1 LLMIYGIQQFMAKKK
16 TKKVKHKKARR
27 WLRRGSVCFVLLM
40 CLPVYAVVLFAFFN
54 PSAGF
59 YMGSEA
65 RRLGGVKQQWTA
77 LSDFSPVMARSV
89 VAAEDANFCTHHG
102 FDLDAIR
109 DAIEGGG
116 QRGASTISQQVSK
129 NVFLWHGRSYL
140 RKGLE
145 AGFTVL
151 IELIWTKERIVEVYL
166 NVAEFDEGVFGA
178 AAGARHYFGVAP
190 DRITNTQAG
199 RLAAILPNPKN
210 RSASRPSNFVR
221 KRTRAIISG
230 AGTIDA
236 DGRADCFQGG

>member
-1 LLMIYGIQQFMAKKK
+1 MAKNKTSKK
-16 TKKVKHKKARR
+16 KQKKARR
-27 WLRRGSVCFVLLM
+27 WLRRIAISVVFLIS
-40 CLPVYAVVLFAFFN
+40 LPLYAVVLFMFFN
-54 PSAGF
+54 PSPGF

-65 RRLGGVKQQWTA
+65 RRLGGIKQQWTA
-77 LSDFSPVMARSV
+77 LEDFSPVMARSV
-89 VAAEDANFCTHHG
+89 VAAEDAMFCTHHG
-102 FDLDAIR
+102 FDIEAIR
-109 DAIEGGG
+109 DAIEGGSK
-116 QRGASTISQQVSK
+116 RGASTISQQVSK

-151 IELIWTKERIVEVYL
+151 VELIWPKERIVEVYL

-178 AAGARHYFGVAP
+178 AAAAQHYFGVRP
-190 DRITNTQAG
+190 DQISNIQAA
-199 RLAAILPNPKN
+199 RLAAILPSPKK

-221 KRTRAIISG
+221 KRTRAIIAG

>member
-1 LLMIYGIQQFMAKKK
+1 MAKVKK
-16 TKKVKHKKARR
+16 SKKK
-27 WLRRGSVCFVLLM
+27 RRGTGRWVKAGLISLFILI
-40 CLPVYAVVLFAFFN
+40 CLPLYSVVLFRFFD
-54 PSAGF
+54 PGPGF

-65 RRLGGVKQQWTA
+65 RRLGGIQQQWTPIDA
-77 LSDFSPVMARSV
+77 FAPVMARSV
-89 VAAEDANFCTHHG
+89 VAAEDALFCTHNG

-116 QRGASTISQQVSK
+116 KRGASTISQQVAK
-129 NVFLWHGRSYL
+129 NVFLWHGRSYF

-151 IELIWTKERIVEVYL
+151 IELIWPKERIVEVYL
-166 NVAEFDEGVFGA
+166 NIAEFDAGVFGA
-178 AAGARHYFGVAP
+178 AAGAQHYFGVAP
-190 DRITNTQAG
+190 NRITSTQAA
-199 RLAAILPNPKN
+199 RLAAILPNPKK

>member
-1 LLMIYGIQQFMAKKK
+1 MAKKK
-16 TKKVKHKKARR
+16 TNHKKQNKAHR
-27 WLRRGSVCFVLLM
+27 WLRGVGFAVFLM
-40 CLPVYAVVLFAFFN
+40 MSLPVYAVVLFAFFN
-54 PSAGF
+54 PGAGF

-65 RRLGGVKQQWTA
+65 RRLGGMKQQWTA
-77 LSDFSPVMARSV
+77 LEHFSPVMARSV
-89 VAAEDANFCTHHG
+89 VAAEDADFCMHHG

-116 QRGASTISQQVSK
+116 KRGASTISQQVSK

-178 AAGARHYFGVAP
+178 AAGARHYFGVGP
-190 DRITNTQAG
+190 DQISKTQAA
-199 RLAAILPNPKN
+199 RMAAVLPSPKK

-236 DGRADCFQGG
+236 DGRADCFQSG